1 LLLPDI
7 SIDLSEKNNFELC
20 RRHPTPLKHFEDEAA
35 VKDEQV
41 ANSPSYPGTPRWV
54 KVFVMIAL
62 MAIVLFALLHLTSGG
77 IGHLIDHGMSG
88 HGSPTSAPRQGAHS

>member
-1 LLLPDI
+1 M
-7 SIDLSEKNNFELC
+7 
-20 RRHPTPLKHFEDEAA
+20 
-35 VKDEQV
+35 KDEQV